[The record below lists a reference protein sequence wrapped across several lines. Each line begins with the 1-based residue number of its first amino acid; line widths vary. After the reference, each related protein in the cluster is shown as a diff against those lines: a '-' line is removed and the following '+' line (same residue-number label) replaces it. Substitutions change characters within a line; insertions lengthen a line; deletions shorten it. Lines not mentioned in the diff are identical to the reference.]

1 MQTIKSYWDW
11 SPESKVLCIY
21 DFNLCSWKLMNTS
34 WCLHSCKFT
43 VHLWSG
49 SQPPSASQLLL
60 PPHNVEQSDQ
70 LFLHTIVAR
79 NLSVTHQILEQS
91 QSSLCQRVLASCLQA
106 EPCRARETT
115 NMDNQ
120 FLQLVKQPSYIQMH
134 QAWCGKTRKKTS
146 FFFFLSR
153 PERRPIN
160 WERNEATGCL
170 EWWDIL
176 PTTIL
181 QHKCYGCHMAES
193 TRDVGL
199 TDLHQVA
206 EV

>member
-1 MQTIKSYWDW
+1 MFAQLQIHCTPLVWLTASLCFPAASSSTQRGTIR
-11 SPESKVLCIY
+11 P
-21 DFNLCSWKLMNTS
+21 
-34 WCLHSCKFT
+34 
-43 VHLWSG
+43 
-49 SQPPSASQLLL
+49 A
-60 PPHNVEQSDQ
+60 
-70 LFLHTIVAR
+70 FLHTIVAR

-120 FLQLVKQPSYIQMH
+120 FLQLLKQPSYIQMH
-134 QAWCGKTRKKTS
+134 QVWCGKTRKKTS